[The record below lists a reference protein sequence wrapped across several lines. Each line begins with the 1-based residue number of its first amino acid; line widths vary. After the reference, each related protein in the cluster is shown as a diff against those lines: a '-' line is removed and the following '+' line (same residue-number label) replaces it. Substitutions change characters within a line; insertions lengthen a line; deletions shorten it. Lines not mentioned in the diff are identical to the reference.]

1 MDDQMNYFNIDNNYI
16 KPLNDSFKYANTRLS
31 KNSWKII
38 SREYNKTMVLTKVEL
53 HQKYTLKDFIN
64 DLKKYQNVELHEN
77 ILKFI
82 GVINQSVDEIMF
94 IHEYAYDGT
103 LRRYLSQNFK
113 KLNWY
118 DKLRLAKQLVSAIKC
133 LHENDIVHLNLCSEK
148 VYIHKEDIKISAFK
162 HQNSFINRFKYAKYV
177 DSQYWQNVETY
188 ELNKSSDIYS
198 LGILLWEISSGNIPF
213 KPKLAHDFN
222 LLPAIIH
229 GKREVGIIGT
239 PKKYIKIYTEC
250 WQHDSNL
257 RPAIQKVFKELNN
270 ISGHKDEEVFT
281 EHDQR
286 NELKEKM
293 ISKRQGLNTEIPE
306 LLYYINTHND
316 LTNELKLIT
325 TVIKIL
331 SEKLLFGDQVNKQN
345 SESPLY
351 CSITINVQDNINDN
365 HQFLY
370 NLNQLFIYQFNK
382 QGVSTYSSSIE
393 YSIFK
398 YISDNGKDPKEVFNQ
413 ICYYEFK
420 NYFTSI
426 IGFFYE
432 YGIGISVNHKKA
444 LNMYRQAAENDGLT
458 FIDPL
463 NKQGTSKNQKRAFQW
478 YMRSAE
484 NGNKLGQ
491 SSLSYCYEHGLGTT
505 ENKHL
510 AKMWHKES
518 RYERN
523 SLQRTFYR

>member
-53 HQKYTLKDFIN
+53 YQKYTLKDFIN
-64 DLKKYQNVELHEN
+64 DV
-77 ILKFI
+77 
-82 GVINQSVDEIMF
+82 
-94 IHEYAYDGT
+94 T
-103 LRRYLSQNFK
+103 
-113 KLNWY
+113 
-118 DKLRLAKQLVSAIKC
+118 
-133 LHENDIVHLNLCSEK
+133 
-148 VYIHKEDIKISAFK
+148 
-162 HQNSFINRFKYAKYV
+162 
-177 DSQYWQNVETY
+177 
-188 ELNKSSDIYS
+188 
-198 LGILLWEISSGNIPF
+198 
-213 KPKLAHDFN
+213 
-222 LLPAIIH
+222 IIH

-257 RPAIQKVFKELNN
+257 RPTIQKVFKELNN
-270 ISGHKDEEVFT
+270 ISGHKDEEIFT

-316 LTNELKLIT
+316 LTNELKIIT

-382 QGVSTYSSSIE
+382 QGVSTYS
-393 YSIFK
+393 
-398 YISDNGKDPKEVFNQ
+398 NPKEVFNQ

-432 YGIGISVNHKKA
+432 YGIGTSVNHKKA

-463 NKQGTSKNQKRAFQW
+463 NKQGHLLTEKLFKKNQIIGLISLGTFYLYEKAGLIDDKQKAFQLFLE
-478 YMRSAE
+478 SVAK
-484 NGNKLGQ
+484 GSKLGK
-491 SSLSYCYEHGLGTT
+491 CYVGDCYYYGHGLKCGIKSLEMKEILYKELFTDKNELDFTT
-505 ENKHL
+505 IIV
-510 AKMWHKES
+510 
-518 RYERN
+518 
-523 SLQRTFYR
+523 QI